1 LLHIVVFDFERVAVH
16 SSINPLNR
24 SGVGHFKPFGYCAPK
39 NGLGGIESNFP
50 VISSTFEDGVGGLS
64 RYSGVQISDFL
75 DFFVDGKHVLSGKN
89 ETFFLGVAD
98 ESQQDIP
105 SITKDQWHKYVD
117 AHQQYIYLPLS
128 RQQKPR
134 TDSTPI
140 LDP

>member
-16 SSINPLNR
+16 SSINPLDS
-24 SGVGHFKPFGYCAPK
+24 SGVGHFKPFGYRAPK

-50 VISSTFEDGVGGLS
+50 VISSSLRMGGGLS
-64 RYSGVQISDFL
+64 RDSGVQISDFL
-75 DFFVDGKHVLSGKN
+75 DFFVDSKHVLSGKN

-117 AHQQYIYLPLS
+117 AHQKYINLPDHI
-128 RQQKPR
+128 RK
-134 TDSTPI
+134 TI
-140 LDP
+140 NG